1 MKHQRRFIH
10 HPTSSSTLSSPFI
23 ATTTLPLRCH
33 ASPLTMSAPPPAAGN
48 NIKVVC
54 RFRPMNRMELAANSE
69 ECIEIDSS
77 STTVRMRRPTTSGDQ
92 PDSDG
97 FTFDR
102 VFASESR
109 QVEIFDFGV
118 KGIVHDVMMGFNGT
132 LFCYGQTGSGKTFTM
147 MGTDIE
153 DTEGKGLIPR
163 ITQQIFASIA
173 HADGNV
179 EYTVKVSY
187 MEIYMEKIRDLLSPA
202 NDNLS
207 IHEDKTRGVYVKGL
221 QEVYVGSEREVY
233 AVMKAGGKARAI
245 SATNM
250 NAESSRSH
258 SIFVVG
264 IHQRN
269 VDTGSQKSGN
279 LYLVDLAGSEK
290 VSRPGPEAS

>member
-1 MKHQRRFIH
+1 
-10 HPTSSSTLSSPFI
+10 
-23 ATTTLPLRCH
+23 
-33 ASPLTMSAPPPAAGN
+33 
-48 NIKVVC
+48 
-54 RFRPMNRMELAANSE
+54 
-69 ECIEIDSS
+69 
-77 STTVRMRRPTTSGDQ
+77 MRRPTTSGDQ

>member
-1 MKHQRRFIH
+1 MTI
-10 HPTSSSTLSSPFI
+10 PG
-23 ATTTLPLRCH
+23 
-33 ASPLTMSAPPPAAGN
+33 ASAAGSNGN

-54 RFRPMNRMELAANSE
+54 RFRPMNRMETDAQSE
-69 ECIEIDSS
+69 ECIDVDENL
-77 STTVRMRRPTTSGDQ
+77 TTVRMKSRLASGGGSGGGGSDGAL
-92 PDSDG
+92 PGPEKDG

-102 VFASESR
+102 VFPSDSQ

-118 KGIVHDVMMGFNGT
+118 KGIVEDVMMGFNGT

-147 MGTDIE
+147 MGSDIE
-153 DTEGKGLIPR
+153 NVQMKGLIPR
-163 ITQQIFASIA
+163 ITEQIFASIA
-173 HADGNV
+173 MADGNV

-187 MEIYMEKIRDLLSPA
+187 MEIYMERIRDLLAPA

-221 QEVYVGSEREVY
+221 TDVYVGSDSEVY

-264 IHQRN
+264 IHQKN
-269 VDTGSQKSGN
+269 VETGSQKSGN

-290 VSRPGPEAS
+290 VTFPWLSVGIR